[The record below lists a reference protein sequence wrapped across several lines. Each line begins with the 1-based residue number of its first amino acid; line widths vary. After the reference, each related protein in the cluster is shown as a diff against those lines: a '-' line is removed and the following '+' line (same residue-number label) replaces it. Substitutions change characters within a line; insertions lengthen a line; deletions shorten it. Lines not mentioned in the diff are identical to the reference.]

1 MKPRLFADAAALAAI
16 AIAASLILAHNVEGG
31 SGKATLLN
39 VSYDPTREL
48 YATIN
53 PGFVAAYAKETGRTV
68 ALKQSHGGSS
78 RQARSVIAGEQEA
91 DVVTLGLPSDV
102 DGLVKRGLVASDW
115 ASRLPNRAVPYTSTI
130 VFVVRA
136 GNPKVIRDWPDLV
149 RAGVEVV
156 TPDPKS
162 SGNGKLSALAAWGS
176 VVTRGGDETAARTY
190 LSALFA
196 HATGFNAG
204 ARGAANTFAVER
216 IGDVHLTWENEA
228 QREAAASDGTLQIV
242 YPPVSILAEPA
253 VAVVDAQVDRD
264 GRRPEAEAY
273 LRYLFTDAA
282 QETIASLGYR
292 PSKPEVLARHADRL
306 PPITLFPV
314 TAIAKDWADAQG
326 RFFAENGIID
336 TVYRPRS
343 Q

>member
-16 AIAASLILAHNVEGG
+16 AVAAALLLAHNLDG

-48 YATIN
+48 YSAIN

-68 ALKQSHGGSS
+68 AVKQSHGGSS
-78 RQARSVIAGEQEA
+78 RQARAVIAGEQDA
-91 DVVTLGLPSDV
+91 DVVTLGLPSDI
-102 DGLVKRGLVASDW
+102 DGLVKRGLVAADW
-115 ASRLPNRAVPYTSTI
+115 ARRLPNRAVPYTSTI
-130 VFVVRA
+130 VFVVRT
-136 GNPKVIRDWPDLV
+136 GNPKDIRDWPDLV
-149 RAGVEVV
+149 RKGVEVV

-176 VVTRGGDETAARTY
+176 VVTRGGDENAARTY
-190 LSALFA
+190 LGALFA

-228 QREAAASDGTLQIV
+228 QREVAASDGTLQVV
-242 YPPVSILAEPA
+242 YPPVSILAEPS
-253 VAVVDAQVDRD
+253 VALVDAKVAKDGKRD
-264 GRRPEAEAY
+264 AAEAY
-273 LRYLFTDAA
+273 LQYLFGDAA

-306 PPITLFPV
+306 PKITLFPV
-314 TAIAKDWADAQG
+314 TAIARDWADAQA
-326 RFFAENGIID
+326 RFFAEDGIID
-336 TVYRPRS
+336 TVYRPHS